1 MLHTT
6 FLILLL
12 YEQLVSSY
20 SSCASVLPVTLLF
33 GQVHTLKKTGEA
45 GCSTTHTPGIAQNP
59 LRSLVLSTPS
69 SRRISRVFVLVSGY
83 NLPHTASTPGSVCP
97 PHRPAWAKVP
107 VFPLDSTVTQ
117 LANRFL
123 SLEPTRSPVTETSA
137 HFLTCGRLRLARRPG
152 PPSPSTMA
160 SPRDPARLRQG
171 LNPLTTSAL
180 GSLAGHQHG
189 TPISAI
195 SMASTHLLSAHTPV
209 SALQPYNP
217 QEWVPPGATPMPERQ
232 VQYAGEAQAPPP
244 PPPPPYSPPRSR
256 QQRPVSTAFEHVL
269 GPMSTPS
276 PRMTSNLALHH
287 ASPEHIA
294 NPSFP
299 PPPGTVGRGG
309 SRERRFGL
317 PSLGRRK
324 EPEQQQAS
332 PPDAHAAAHARR
344 SMGPASFYAPEPQRP
359 IAGPST
365 EVVPPAARRAASTG
379 AIDTPT
385 SSRSRSTSQTRWA
398 PGMPLPP
405 PPPGPPPSGSRSQS
419 VQSVDRSVVPI
430 ISPPTRRRPPSGVTT
445 LGPVPPTPANWVDA
459 DAQQAPAQSEP
470 QRSPRLAIDTD
481 VARRSTQVAEPLG
494 SASSTGSLSRA
505 GAVRHDKTILQRRS
519 ESRHA
524 SHGSIDA
531 VAHSHGVSDIVVP
544 NSANGLSRRLTITK
558 STPRS
563 AGRLELPLSADS
575 ITLNDSRNSTPRGP
589 GSAQLPGF
597 ETATPPFS
605 PYQKKPSPSSG
616 LALAPKALPTP
627 PLHRRSGS
635 GSRPRESSRP
645 PPSAGTSASKPAVAL
660 QTADQFAANT
670 IERFRTFAAQEIAAA
685 SDADRVRL
693 FADFIVNESRLR
705 RERYASA
712 IGEMGSEIFDLTRDL
727 FRPMTN
733 SRRASTTSQDWTP
746 SSAGPSRSQLESS
759 GMSSTSDG
767 VSTSAPTSAG
777 ISHSPTTSAA
787 GNQNY
792 GGTNYMPSLSPILSM
807 SVSDNHENS
816 SRGRPPSRWWESDS
830 NGDPARGWERS
841 KRESKYMGVSKDKWV
856 EEGPEFTGAGE
867 GPSIQYPPEKTGW
880 HDADESNW
888 TPNPERFST
897 ISTESTASPAT
908 KTEGLD
914 VSRLVTMPPPYPR
927 HHPAVNNNHPELTET
942 RTAVRGLSELGEMDA
957 TKEKFTL
964 ASSKRRQE
972 YAEAT
977 ADRRK
982 ALRENLQK
990 ELAAGNIGYADA
1002 AAIESD
1008 SEAQERDKA
1017 KELEKK
1023 EYEHF
1028 QNEVIVPLNELLSL
1042 RIATATELF
1051 DKLASQLFG
1060 SGQNDA
1066 DMPQEEGDDRPE
1078 LLEKLTLLK
1087 WIFETRE
1094 FLHRTIFDL
1103 LTDRNAR
1110 YRDVVLTPY
1119 RLSGNTEKLKS
1130 AEEFFAADASN
1141 RENAYANE
1149 VVNRA
1154 RDFRSVVDSAVQ
1166 HGVALQL
1173 SAFWDI
1179 APPLHGLIESIP
1191 ATLAAFEIQIP
1202 ASEFDENPAYH
1213 DHPLQYLF
1221 SLLVHAEKS
1230 TYQFIESHTNLLCL
1244 LHEVKEAVV
1253 NGKGRVL
1260 ETQLQEPTGE
1270 PIPAEMRLA
1279 RAHKMRQDE
1288 GRRLTHDLQE
1298 KVREVQEQWDN
1309 ALGAELKNV
1318 KSRTREWLLETGGWD
1333 ETLEEGEFVAREE

>member
-1 MLHTT
+1 M
-6 FLILLL
+6 
-12 YEQLVSSY
+12 S
-20 SSCASVLPVTLLF
+20 
-33 GQVHTLKKTGEA
+33 
-45 GCSTTHTPGIAQNP
+45 
-59 LRSLVLSTPS
+59 
-69 SRRISRVFVLVSGY
+69 
-83 NLPHTASTPGSVCP
+83 
-97 PHRPAWAKVP
+97 
-107 VFPLDSTVTQ
+107 
-117 LANRFL
+117 
-123 SLEPTRSPVTETSA
+123 
-137 HFLTCGRLRLARRPG
+137 
-152 PPSPSTMA
+152 
-160 SPRDPARLRQG
+160 SPRDRLRQG
-171 LNPLTTSAL
+171 LNPLSTSAL
-180 GSLAGHQHG
+180 GSLVAQQQHG

-195 SMASTHLLSAHTPV
+195 SMASPHLLALQTPV

-217 QEWVPPGATPMPERQ
+217 QEWVPPGAPQMPERQ
-232 VQYAGEAQAPPP
+232 VQYAAEAQASAP

-256 QQRPVSTAFEHVL
+256 QQRPVSTAFEYAL
-269 GPMSTPS
+269 APMSTPS
-276 PRMTSNLALHH
+276 PRISSNLAVHH
-287 ASPEHIA
+287 ASPESLP

-299 PPPGTVGRGG
+299 PPPGAGGRGG
-309 SRERRFGL
+309 SRDRRFGL

-324 EPEQQQAS
+324 EPEQQQSS
-332 PPDAHAAAHARR
+332 PPDAHPTALARR

-359 IAGPST
+359 VAGPST
-365 EVVPPAARRAASTG
+365 EGLPPAARRAASTG
-379 AIDTPT
+379 ALDTPT

-419 VQSVDRSVVPI
+419 VQSIDRNAVPI
-430 ISPPTRRRPPSGVTT
+430 ISPPTRRPPPSGVTS
-445 LGPVPPTPANWVDA
+445 LGPVPPTPADWVDP
-459 DAQQAPAQSEP
+459 DAQHAPAPPEP
-470 QRSPRLAIDTD
+470 QRSPALAIDTD
-481 VARRSTQVAEPLG
+481 IARRSNQVTEPLG

-505 GAVRHDKTILQRRS
+505 GAVRHDKTILQRRT
-519 ESRHA
+519 ESRHT

-531 VAHSHGVSDIVVP
+531 VAQSHNVSDIVVP
-544 NSANGLSRRLTITK
+544 NAANGLGRRLTITK

-563 AGRLELPLSADS
+563 AGRPDLPRSGDS
-575 ITLNDSRNSTPRGP
+575 IALNDSRNSTPRGP

-597 ETATPPFS
+597 ETSTPPFS
-605 PYQKKPSPSSG
+605 PYQKKPASSSG
-616 LALAPKALPTP
+616 LALAPKSIPTP
-627 PLHRRSGS
+627 PPHKRSGS
-635 GSRPRESSRP
+635 GSQPRESSRP
-645 PPSAGTSASKPAVAL
+645 PPSAGTTASKQAVTL

-670 IERFRTFAAQEIAAA
+670 IERFRQFAAQESAAA

-733 SRRASTTSQDWTP
+733 SRRASATSQDWTP
-746 SSAGPSRSQLESS
+746 SSAGPDRSQLESS
-759 GMSSTSDG
+759 GMSSVSDG
-767 VSTSAPTSAG
+767 VSGSAPTSAG
-777 ISHSPTTSAA
+777 ISHSPTTSTG

-792 GGTNYMPSLSPILSM
+792 GGTSYMPSLSPILSM
-807 SVSDNHENS
+807 SVSDNPENS
-816 SRGRPPSRWWESDS
+816 SRGRPPSRWWETDS

-841 KRESKYMGVSKDKWV
+841 KRESKYMGVSKDQWV
-856 EEGPEFTGAGE
+856 EEANELTGAGE
-867 GPSIQYPPEKTGW
+867 GPSSQYPPEKTGW
-880 HDADESNW
+880 HDQDELNL
-888 TPNPERFST
+888 TPHPEQFSAT
-897 ISTESTASPAT
+897 STETTPSPAT

-942 RTAVRGLSELGEMDA
+942 RTAVRGLSELSEMDE
-957 TKEKFTL
+957 TKEKFAL
-964 ASSKRRQE
+964 ASSKRRE
-972 YAEAT
+972 DFAKAT
-977 ADRRK
+977 AERRR

-990 ELAAGNIGYADA
+990 ETAAGNIGYADA
-1002 AAIESD
+1002 AAIEQD

-1017 KELEKK
+1017 KELEKT

-1028 QNEVIVPLNELLSL
+1028 QNGVIVPLNELLSA
-1042 RIATATELF
+1042 RIAKATDLF
-1051 DKLASQLFG
+1051 DNLASQLFG

-1149 VVNRA
+1149 VLNRT

-1179 APPLHGLIESIP
+1179 APPLHGLVDSIP
-1191 ATLAAFEIQIP
+1191 PNLEGFEIQMP
-1202 ASEFDENPAYH
+1202 ASEFEENPAYH

-1221 SLLVHAEKS
+1221 SLLAHAEKS

-1260 ETQLQEPTGE
+1260 ETQLQDADGA
-1270 PIPAEMRLA
+1270 PITAETRLA
-1279 RAHKMRQDE
+1279 RAQRMRQDE
-1288 GRRLTHDLQE
+1288 GRRLTEDLQE
-1298 KVREVQEQWDN
+1298 KVREVQEQWN
-1309 ALGAELKNV
+1309 SALGAELKTV
-1318 KSRTREWLLETGGWD
+1318 KERTREWLLETGGWD
-1333 ETLEEGEFVAREE
+1333 ETLEEGEFVAREESPASATLSLLATASAATVPHGTGDIGKFQELALGFNAAGRAGRRAHRHALPPHHRPVPGAACRLLRGRQGRAQRGDRASPWRTTSARASTPTLVNAATFGRGK

>member
-1 MLHTT
+1 
-6 FLILLL
+6 
-12 YEQLVSSY
+12 
-20 SSCASVLPVTLLF
+20 
-33 GQVHTLKKTGEA
+33 
-45 GCSTTHTPGIAQNP
+45 
-59 LRSLVLSTPS
+59 
-69 SRRISRVFVLVSGY
+69 
-83 NLPHTASTPGSVCP
+83 
-97 PHRPAWAKVP
+97 
-107 VFPLDSTVTQ
+107 
-117 LANRFL
+117 
-123 SLEPTRSPVTETSA
+123 
-137 HFLTCGRLRLARRPG
+137 
-152 PPSPSTMA
+152 MA

-180 GSLAGHQHG
+180 GSFAGHQHG

-195 SMASTHLLSAHTPV
+195 SMASTHILSAHTPA

-217 QEWVPPGATPMPERQ
+217 QEWVPPGAPPMPERQ
-232 VQYAGEAQAPPP
+232 PQYAAEAQASAP

-276 PRMTSNLALHH
+276 PRITSNLAIHH
-287 ASPEHIA
+287 ASPEPIA

-299 PPPGTVGRGG
+299 PPPGAGGRGG
-309 SRERRFGL
+309 SRDRRFGL
-317 PSLGRRK
+317 PSLVRRK

-332 PPDAHAAAHARR
+332 PPDVRPSAHARR
-344 SMGPASFYAPEPQRP
+344 SMGPASFFAPEPQRP
-359 IAGPST
+359 IAGPSS
-365 EVVPPAARRAASTG
+365 EGMPPAARRAASTG

-385 SSRSRSTSQTRWA
+385 TNRSRSTSQTRWA

-419 VQSVDRSVVPI
+419 VQSVERNAVPI
-430 ISPPTRRRPPSGVTT
+430 ISPPTRRPPPSGITS
-445 LGPVPPTPANWVDA
+445 LGPVPPTPADWVDT
-459 DAQQAPAQSEP
+459 DVHNAPAQPESR
-470 QRSPRLAIDTD
+470 RSPGLAIDTE
-481 VARRSTQVAEPLG
+481 VARHSNQVTEALG

-524 SHGSIDA
+524 THGSIDA
-531 VAHSHGVSDIVVP
+531 VAQTHNVSDIVVP
-544 NSANGLSRRLTITK
+544 STANGLNRRLTVAK

-563 AGRLELPLSADS
+563 AGRLEPPRSGDS
-575 ITLNDSRNSTPRGP
+575 IALNDSRNSTPRGP

-605 PYQKKPSPSSG
+605 PYCKKPSPSSG
-616 LALAPKALPTP
+616 LASAPKALPTP
-627 PLHRRSGS
+627 PPNQRSGS
-635 GSRPRESSRP
+635 ASYPRDSSRP
-645 PPSAGTSASKPAVAL
+645 PPSAGTTASKQAVTL

-670 IERFRTFAAQEIAAA
+670 IERFRSFAAQETAAA
-685 SDADRVRL
+685 SDADRIRL
-693 FADFIVNESRLR
+693 FADFIVNESRIR
-705 RERYASA
+705 RERYANA

-733 SRRASTTSQDWTP
+733 SRRASATSQDWTP

-777 ISHSPTTSAA
+777 ISHSPTASAT
-787 GNQNY
+787 GQNY
-792 GGTNYMPSLSPILSM
+792 GGTGYMPSLSPILSM
-807 SVSDNHENS
+807 SVSDNPENS
-816 SRGRPPSRWWESDS
+816 SRGRPPSRWWETDS

-841 KRESKYMGVSKDKWV
+841 KRESKYMGVSKDHWV
-856 EEGPEFTGAGE
+856 DESAELAGAGE
-867 GPSIQYPPEKTGW
+867 GSSSQYPAEKTGW
-880 HDADESNW
+880 HDHDEPSW
-888 TPNPERFST
+888 TPQPEQFST
-897 ISTESTASPAT
+897 ISTETTCSPAT

-942 RTAVRGLSELGEMDA
+942 RIAVRGLSELDEMDS
-957 TKEKFTL
+957 TKEKYAL
-964 ASSKRRQE
+964 ASSKRRE
-972 YAEAT
+972 DFAKAT
-977 ADRRK
+977 AERRR

-990 ELAAGNIGYADA
+990 ETAAGNIGYSDA

-1017 KELEKK
+1017 KELDKS

-1028 QNEVIVPLNELLSL
+1028 QNGVIVPLNELLSV
-1042 RIATATELF
+1042 RIAKATELF
-1051 DKLASQLFG
+1051 DKLASQLFD

-1087 WIFETRE
+1087 WVFETRE

-1110 YRDVVLTPY
+1110 FREVVITPY

-1141 RENAYANE
+1141 REHAYANE
-1149 VVNRA
+1149 VLNRA
-1154 RDFRSVVDSAVQ
+1154 REFRSVVDSAVQ
-1166 HGVALQL
+1166 RGVALQL

-1179 APPLHGLIESIP
+1179 APPLHGLVDSIP
-1191 ATLAAFEIQIP
+1191 PNLDGFEIQVP
-1202 ASEFDENPAYH
+1202 ATEIDENPAYI

-1221 SLLVHAEKS
+1221 SLLLHAEKS

-1260 ETQLQEPTGE
+1260 ETQVQEADRT
-1270 PIPAEMRLA
+1270 PIPPETRLA
-1279 RAHKMRQDE
+1279 RAQKMRQDE
-1288 GRRLTHDLQE
+1288 GRRLTEDLQE
-1298 KVREVQEQWDN
+1298 KVREVQEQWN
-1309 ALGAELKNV
+1309 SALGEELKNV
-1318 KSRTREWLLETGGWD
+1318 KERTRAWLLETGGWD